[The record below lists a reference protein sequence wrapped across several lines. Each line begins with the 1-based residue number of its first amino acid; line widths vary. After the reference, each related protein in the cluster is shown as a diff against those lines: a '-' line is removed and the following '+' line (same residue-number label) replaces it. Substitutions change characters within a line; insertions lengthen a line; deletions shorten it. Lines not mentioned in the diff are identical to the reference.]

1 MPLYRVR
8 TSASSRVIYQ
18 CDIICMLLMPK
29 KSKTIF
35 CLLILIDFKSVA
47 PASQYVYYEF
57 ASVYGKNN
65 KLPLKG
71 DKAAYFDFNT
81 EKLQKHCCINYFIQ
95 GQDIVLKDYSE
106 YPSWLEELL
115 AKDSPHSLSPED
127 YEYWR
132 QLKKKDRRFKRKRN
146 FFRFRSSFVQRY
158 YLDRGKQDNVHKIT
172 GWEIICLRNP
182 HKLTE
187 RALSTKQV
195 KDSLIIALPKI
206 R

>member
-1 MPLYRVR
+1 
-8 TSASSRVIYQ
+8 
-18 CDIICMLLMPK
+18 MLLPAR
-29 KSKTIF
+29 SVLSVIV
-35 CLLILIDFKSVA
+35 DFFPISMC
-47 PASQYVYYEF
+47 YRTL
-57 ASVYGKNN
+57 VYGKNN

-146 FFRFRSSFVQRY
+146 FFRFRSSFVQR
-158 YLDRGKQDNVHKIT
+158 NKIQKR
-172 GWEIICLRNP
+172 EAPVNMYEKSRSA
-182 HKLTE
+182 E
-187 RALSTKQV
+187 RFCCIFV
-195 KDSLIIALPKI
+195 PVN
-206 R
+206 

>member
-1 MPLYRVR
+1 MSMLPKCMRL
-8 TSASSRVIYQ
+8 SLI
-18 CDIICMLLMPK
+18 MLLPAR
-29 KSKTIF
+29 SVLSVIV
-35 CLLILIDFKSVA
+35 DFFPISMC
-47 PASQYVYYEF
+47 YRTL
-57 ASVYGKNN
+57 VYGKNN

-115 AKDSPHSLSPED
+115 AEDSPHSLSPEN

-146 FFRFRSSFVQRY
+146 FFRFRSSF
-158 YLDRGKQDNVHKIT
+158 NVHKIT
-172 GWEIICLRNP
+172 GWEIICLRSP

-187 RALSTKQV
+187 M
-195 KDSLIIALPKI
+195 DGI
-206 R
+206 